1 MISPFLTRNAS
12 RTLAIRQAN
21 LGLAGNPASIP
32 CVEMQNLKAADCGQ
46 DAGQKVEDSFAAR
59 GTLTFATSRIEWSA
73 QSRRVLG
80 LRNARQVFSLP
91 RAIIPTNS
99 STQRRISRVGG
110 R

>member
-1 MISPFLTRNAS
+1 MNSPFSTRNAS
-12 RTLAIRQAN
+12 GTRVIRQAN
-21 LGLAGNPASIP
+21 LGLAGNPTSIARAK
-32 CVEMQNLKAADCGQ
+32 MQNLQAAGCGQ
-46 DAGQKVEDSFAAR
+46 DAGDKVEDSFAAADQ
-59 GTLTFATSRIEWSA
+59 LTFATSRIEWGA

-80 LRNARQVFSLP
+80 PRNARQVFSLP